1 MRTNYIL
8 IDYENVQPTDIQLLD
23 QEHVRVMVFLGA
35 NQSKVPFEFA
45 AALQRMGER
54 AEYIKGASAGSN
66 ALDFHITFYLGRLI
80 TQVPDAFFHIIS
92 NDSGYDPL
100 IEHLRAKKLHVSRSR
115 TINDLPFLRVAAASS
130 LHDRIA
136 LIKNDLARRGTSQPR
151 TVQTLST
158 TINALFQK
166 GLSEDE
172 IAQMIREL
180 KKQKVITVTE
190 KKVVYQTAAV

>member
-130 LHDRIA
+130 A
-136 LIKNDLARRGTSQPR
+136 ATARRNRASDRALRARVRPHADFHPR
-151 TVQTLST
+151 L
-158 TINALFQK
+158 
-166 GLSEDE
+166 GH
-172 IAQMIREL
+172 R
-180 KKQKVITVTE
+180 
-190 KKVVYQTAAV
+190 